1 MAQIKYN
8 LGDLGKEV
16 YSTNETIVGTWIDGK
31 PLYRKVVDLNCPTC
45 TRDGVYVD
53 VSTDVSSLNIDYIM
67 FKNINV
73 FCTSYNCFMSYD
85 RIDVAVNTGAS
96 VWYDIT
102 NKNIG
107 VRSNSTTYNGG
118 SITAIIEYTKTTDA

>member
-8 LGDLGKEV
+8 LGDLGKEK
-16 YSTNETIVGTWIDGK
+16 YSTDETVIGTWIDGK
-31 PLYRKVVDLNCPTC
+31 PLYRKVINLNCPTC

-53 VSTDVSSLNIDYIM
+53 VNTDVSSLNIDYIM
-67 FKNINV
+67 FKNVNI
-73 FCTSYNCFMSYD
+73 FCTSYNIFMSYD
-85 RIDVAVNTGAS
+85 RIDIAVNKGAI

-102 NKNIG
+102 NKNI
-107 VRSNSTTYNGG
+107 VARSNSTIHNGG